1 MSIPPNFVPPI
12 PPRFAVR
19 AALAVRAKLLR
30 LADRIIPP
38 YARAIELAFG
48 YETTLFLRAVCRFR
62 IADILAS
69 GPATAA
75 ELARRLNVD
84 ADALHRTLRALVA
97 HGVFELDEEGRFH
110 NNRVSETLKVGVSGS
125 MHAWAM
131 FSGSKSNLEA
141 WADYERTL
149 ETGKNA
155 FERVHGKDCWAY
167 FAEHPEEGQTFN
179 QAMVDLT
186 DLQAPAIAASYS
198 FGDYATIC
206 DVAGGRGT
214 LLAAILNKHPGVR
227 GWLVDAPQVLDHAGA
242 FLASRGVAER
252 VDRKPGNMFLD
263 VPAGAD
269 AYILKDILHDW
280 DDARSIK
287 ILENIRRAT
296 APGKKVLLV
305 EIVVEPNEISTPG
318 PMIDAHMMIATCDG
332 RQRSVAEFRR
342 LFEKSGFRFQRVV
355 ETPMPASVVEGVAI

>member
-1 MSIPPNFVPPI
+1 MSGPANFVPPI

-38 YARAIELAFG
+38 YARAIELAYG
-48 YETTLFLRAVCRFR
+48 YQTTLLLRAACRFR

-69 GPATAA
+69 GPATAG

-84 ADALHRTLRALVA
+84 ADALHRTLRALVSF
-97 HGVFELDEEGRFH
+97 GVFELDEEGRFQ
-110 NNRVSETLKVGVSGS
+110 NNRVSDTLKVGISGS

-131 FSGSKSNLEA
+131 YCGSKSNLEA
-141 WADYERTL
+141 WADYERTV

-155 FERVHGKDCWAY
+155 FERVHGKDCWTY

-179 QAMVDLT
+179 QAMVDVT
-186 DLQAPAIAASYS
+186 DLQAPAIAANYP
-198 FGDYATIC
+198 FGDHQTIC

-214 LLAAILNKHPGVR
+214 LLASILNRHPAVR
-227 GWLVDAPQVLDHAGA
+227 GWLVDEPHVLEHAA
-242 FLASRGVAER
+242 SFLASRGVAER
-252 VDRKPGNMFLD
+252 VERKPGNMFLE
-263 VPAGAD
+263 VPSGAD

-287 ILENIRRAT
+287 ILQNIRRA
-296 APGKKVLLV
+296 ASPGKKILLV
-305 EIVVEPNEISTPG
+305 EIVLEHNEINTPG
-318 PMIDAHMMIATCDG
+318 PLIDAHMMIATCDG
-332 RQRSVAEFRR
+332 RQRSVADFRR
-342 LFEKSGFRFQRVV
+342 LFEQSGFRFQRVV
-355 ETPMPASVVEGVAI
+355 DTPMPASVVEGVAI